1 MQQKM
6 AEELVRETKKK
17 TLDSQR
23 EEHRK
28 ISGALKRSRRRMTGE
43 RFLWE
48 VLKHISQEKKKE
60 PGGTE
65 ARLHRVWEKMSKE

>member
-1 MQQKM
+1 MQQKT

-23 EEHRK
+23 EEQRK
-28 ISGALKRSRRRMTGE
+28 ISGALKRSRRRTIGE

-48 VLKHISQEKKKE
+48 VLKHISQEKKKLQVQK
-60 PGGTE
+60 PDYTE
-65 ARLHRVWEKMSKE
+65 SGKK

>member
-6 AEELVRETKKK
+6 AEELVRETNKK

-48 VLKHISQEKKKE
+48 VLKHISQEKKKKNLE
-60 PGGTE
+60 VQKPDYTE
-65 ARLHRVWEKMSKE
+65 SGKK